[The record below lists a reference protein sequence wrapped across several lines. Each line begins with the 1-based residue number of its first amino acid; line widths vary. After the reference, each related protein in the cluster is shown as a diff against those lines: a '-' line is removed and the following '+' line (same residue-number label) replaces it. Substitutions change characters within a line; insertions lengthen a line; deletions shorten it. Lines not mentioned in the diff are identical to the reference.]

1 MTQPLA
7 FLVYEQL
14 MPGSQLTNRLKDLG
28 YRVHTLSDAAALVGE
43 AEKEKPLVVIVDLA
57 SSTTDVNAVIQ
68 RLKANSATAHLPVLA
83 FTTKSDQA
91 VSDAAV
97 AAGATLVAG
106 SEAILAQLPQL
117 LDQVL
122 DS

>member
-1 MTQPLA
+1 MKQPLA

-28 YRVHTLSDAAALVGE
+28 YRVQTLPDAAALVAE
-43 AEKEKPLVVIVDLA
+43 AEKEKPLVVIVDLT

-68 RLKANSATAHLPVLA
+68 QLKANTATAHLPVLA
-83 FTTKSDQA
+83 FSTKSDQA
-91 VSDAAV
+91 VQDAAV

-122 DS
+122 DL

>member
-7 FLVYEQL
+7 LLVYEQL
-14 MPGSQLTNRLKDLG
+14 MPGSQLINRLKDLG
-28 YRVHTLSDAAALVGE
+28 YRVQTLSDAAALVAE
-43 AEKEKPLVVIVDLA
+43 AEKEKPLVVIMDLA
-57 SSTTDVNAVIQ
+57 CRAADVNGVIQ
-68 RLKANSATAHLPVLA
+68 QLKAHAATAHLPVLA
-83 FTTKSDQA
+83 FTTNPAAAAQE
-91 VSDAAV
+91 AAV